1 MTNKST
7 STKVSLFVI
16 FVLVSAIFSVNGNV
30 YAQQNVTLSEALNV
44 TDAAE
49 QNFANETETTVPV
62 EEELLPTTTDGST
75 DGNSTGN
82 ATGTTEN
89 VTETV
94 PVEEELLPT
103 TTDGSTDG
111 NSTGNATGTTENVT
125 ETVPVE
131 EELLPTTTDGLVT
144 GDATTA
150 APSDE
155 AAVEEESSEAHSENA
170 THASTVTRDSQTILL
185 DGETLPEGDFI
196 HLYDSTPYQIM
207 NGHIAAK
214 MPCNEDNATA
224 VDVLIGQAP
233 NLAPAELE
241 FVGPLSTPGELC
253 LYHVDVASDETTPI
267 TDIAIQNNS
276 TDDIDFPATSTIVL
290 GVNEIA
296 PLSGDHNE

>member
-7 STKVSLFVI
+7 STKVSLFVV

-49 QNFANETETTVPV
+49 QNLANQTETTVPV

-75 DGNSTGN
+75 DDS
-82 ATGTTEN
+82 
-89 VTETV
+89 
-94 PVEEELLPT
+94 
-103 TTDGSTDG
+103 
-111 NSTGNATGTTENVT
+111 STGNATGTTENVT

-144 GDATTA
+144 SNATLA
-150 APSDE
+150 EPSDE
-155 AAVEEESSEAHSENA
+155 AATDEESSETHSENA
-170 THASTVTRDSQTILL
+170 THANTVTRDSQTILL
-185 DGETLPEGDFI
+185 EGETLPEGDFI
-196 HLYDSTPYQIM
+196 HLYDSTPYKIM

-214 MPCNEDNATA
+214 VPCDEGNATA

-253 LYHVDVASDETTPI
+253 LYHVDIASDETTPI
-267 TDIAIQNNS
+267 TDIAIANNF
-276 TDDIDFPATSTIVL
+276 TEDIDFPETSTIVL

-296 PLSGDHNE
+296 PLSGDHHE

>member
-1 MTNKST
+1 M
-7 STKVSLFVI
+7 
-16 FVLVSAIFSVNGNV
+16 
-30 YAQQNVTLSEALNV
+30 SEALNV

-49 QNFANETETTVPV
+49 QNFANETET
-62 EEELLPTTTDGST
+62 
-75 DGNSTGN
+75 
-82 ATGTTEN
+82 
-89 VTETV
+89 TV

-214 MPCNEDNATA
+214 C
-224 VDVLIGQAP
+224 
-233 NLAPAELE
+233 
-241 FVGPLSTPGELC
+241 
-253 LYHVDVASDETTPI
+253 HVMKIMLPM
-267 TDIAIQNNS
+267 
-276 TDDIDFPATSTIVL
+276 
-290 GVNEIA
+290 
-296 PLSGDHNE
+296 